1 MYQCSETPLIH
12 SLIRSSNNVAM
23 HSLRSSNNPKSPVW
37 AVRTPVCE
45 WPALRW
51 QCSTTTSMHVLW
63 LSNKCSDVAWR
74 RVVQKTY
81 ICTFVQ
87 IYTRRMSA
95 SPCNLYTWWFVSI
108 DWWLIINMQI
118 FVQALKNLCTSCGV
132 KQALQSS
139 QFVHLMI
146 GVNWL
151 MIDNK
156 DVKWKSYI
164 CTSIKNS
171 CTNCGVKQAESRVK
185 QASFARRWMSA
196 SPRNLHTWFRKHWK
210 KWGKTSS
217 FARRRMSASP
227 RNGNPA
233 RLLNLSKCPLYP
245 HNHCYRPS
253 SFGFGPFGP
262 AFKLPSSDFLTSSFS
277 GTQAVWPMQC
287 CGDWIVR

>member
-1 MYQCSETPLIH
+1 MYQCSEKPLIH

-81 ICTFVQ
+81 ICT
-87 IYTRRMSA
+87 
-95 SPCNLYTWWFVSI
+95 NLYKENVRIS
-108 DWWLIINMQI
+108 L
-118 FVQALKNLCTSCGV
+118 
-132 KQALQSS
+132 

-146 GVNWL
+146 LINWL

-156 DVKWKSYI
+156 HANISQRYI

-171 CTNCGVKQAESRVK
+171 CTNCWVKQPESRLK
-185 QASFARRWMSA
+185 QASFAGRWMSA
-196 SPRNLHTWFRKHWK
+196 SPFNLHTWFRKHWK
-210 KWGKTSS
+210 KWSKTSS

-262 AFKLPSSDFLTSSFS
+262 T
-277 GTQAVWPMQC
+277 
-287 CGDWIVR
+287 